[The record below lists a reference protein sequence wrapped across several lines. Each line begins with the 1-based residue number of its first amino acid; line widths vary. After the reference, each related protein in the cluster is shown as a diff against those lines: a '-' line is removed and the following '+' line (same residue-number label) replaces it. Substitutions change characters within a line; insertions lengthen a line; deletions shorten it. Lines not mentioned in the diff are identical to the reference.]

1 MSELCVLFLFCVLWP
16 PINVP
21 TTGQRGVGSTEA
33 EPFGKDEGI
42 DLSVEAGGNI
52 FAYVLQAAKPAAR
65 ASPVSTCRPIMKQD

>member
-33 EPFGKDEGI
+33 EPFGKDEGV

-52 FAYVLQAAKPAAR
+52 FAYVLLRLSHRREHLWSVPADR
-65 ASPVSTCRPIMKQD
+65 